1 MPGVAQRIELSSGWT
16 FKQTDEADD
25 TWAPVAKVPTV
36 SHLDLMANGRIPD
49 PFLGMNELDVEWV
62 GEKSWTYR
70 TTFAAPEGASGASVF
85 LLFEGL
91 DTFATVTLNGSVV
104 LKSDNMFQSHRVNI
118 TGVLKDSNT
127 LVIDFDSALLRGREL
142 EKDHSDYRF
151 IAHNGETG
159 RLAVRKAQYH
169 WGWDWGPVLMTAGPW
184 RPVYLE
190 TSSSHI
196 EDVWVKYEVSEDLT
210 TATGQVE
217 VLSAGAVDEIRLS
230 IDVQGSSVFTGS
242 LTSAVEGKASI
253 DFKID
258 DVKAWYPV
266 GYGAQPLY
274 DVTVEIVSGG
284 SVVDRTTKKTGFRR
298 SELVQ
303 KDDAYG
309 QSFYFRVNN
318 VDVFAGGSCW
328 IPADNFLPR
337 LTREK
342 YREWLQLMIEGN
354 QVMTRV
360 WGGGIYEDD
369 AFYDICDE
377 LGILVWQDFMFAC
390 GSYPTWSSLRD
401 SVDAEARQ
409 NVRRLRHH
417 PSIVLYAGNNED
429 YQIQEWYK
437 LDYDYENKDAESWLK
452 GSYPARYYYEHLLP
466 KVISDESPNVPY
478 WPSSPFSNGK
488 ESSDLTV
495 GDVHQ
500 WNVWHGTQEKY
511 QTYAKIGGRFNS
523 EFGLEAF
530 PQQVTVENF
539 VTKPSELYPQ
549 SHTLDF
555 HNKADGHERRIATY
569 LVENFRPPTDLKS
582 HIYLTQL
589 SQSEALSYAYRGFR
603 RQWGEERKC
612 GGALVWQINDCWPC
626 TSWAIVDFFLR
637 KKPGFYTIARALR
650 PITVGVER
658 EHHDWSVCH
667 TRPAKKSPFSV
678 WIASSKLEESH
689 GDVEI
694 RFLSI
699 ETGAEV
705 KPTVVRS
712 NVAIVPNGTTEVY
725 AGEIDNVNEEP
736 HVVAVRLLS
745 GKQVV
750 ARETDWP
757 QPFKYLAFPDRGVK
771 VETAGGRYTITADR
785 PTKGLVLHETDG
797 VRLSDN
803 CIDVMPGDT
812 QVIEVSG
819 GSTNLDTPKFQYL
832 GLE

>member
-1 MPGVAQRIELSSGWT
+1 MTELAQRIELSSGWT
-16 FKQTDEADD
+16 FKQTDEGEDA
-25 TWAPVAKVPTV
+25 WAPVAKVPTV

-49 PFLGMNELDVEWV
+49 PFLGLNELDVEWV

-70 TTFAAPEGASGASVF
+70 TTFAAPDGAATSSVY
-85 LLFEGL
+85 LLFQGL
-91 DTFATVTLNGSVV
+91 DTFAKVTLNGTVV
-104 LKSDNMFQSHRVNI
+104 LESDNMFLSHRVDI
-118 TGVLKDSNT
+118 TKVVKDSNT
-127 LVIDFDSALLRGREL
+127 LVIDFDSALLRGRAL
-142 EKDHSDYRF
+142 EKEHSDYRF

-190 TSSSHI
+190 VSSSHI
-196 EDVWVKYEVSEDLT
+196 DDFWVKYDVSEDLSV
-210 TATGQVE
+210 ATGTVE
-217 VLSAGAVDEIRLS
+217 VHSSGEVDEIRLS
-230 IDVQGSSVFTGS
+230 IGKNGGSLFSGSSS
-242 LTSAVEGKASI
+242 HRKDGKANVE
-253 DFKID
+253 FKVED
-258 DVKAWYPV
+258 LKAWYPV
-266 GYGAQPLY
+266 GYGEQSLY
-274 DVTVEIVSGG
+274 DVTVEIVKNG
-284 SVVDRTTKKTGFRR
+284 SVVDRKTKRTGFRH

-303 KDDAYG
+303 KDDAHG
-309 QSFYFRVNN
+309 QSFYFRVNH

-342 YREWLQLMIEGN
+342 YREWLELMIEGN
-354 QVMTRV
+354 QIMTRV

-369 AFYDICDE
+369 AFYEICDE

-401 SVDAEARQ
+401 SVEAEARQ

-429 YQIQEWYK
+429 YQIQEGYN

-452 GSYPARYYYEHLLP
+452 CSYPARYYYEHLLP
-466 KVISDESPNVPY
+466 KVIADESPSVPY

-488 ESSDLTV
+488 RSDDLTV

-530 PQQVTVENF
+530 PQQATIEHF

-569 LVENFRPPTDLKS
+569 LVENFRPPTDLQS

-589 SQSEALSYAYRGFR
+589 SQSEALAYAYRGFR
-603 RQWGEERKC
+603 RQWGHERHC

-637 KKPGFYTIARALR
+637 KKPGFYTVARALR
-650 PITVGVER
+650 PITVGVQR

-667 TRPAKKSPFSV
+667 ARPAKKSPFNV
-678 WIASSKLEESH
+678 WVSSSELKETT

-694 RFLSI
+694 RFFSV

-705 KPTVVRS
+705 KSPIVKS
-712 NVAIVPNGTTEVY
+712 NVTIAPNGTTEVY
-725 AGEIDNVNEEP
+725 AGEIDNVSEEP

-745 GKQVV
+745 GGKVV
-750 ARETDWP
+750 AREADWP
-757 QPFKYLAFPDRGVK
+757 QPLKYLAFPDRGVK
-771 VETAGGRYTITADR
+771 IEASAGRYVITADR
-785 PTKGLVLHETDG
+785 PTKGLVLEEKDG

-803 CIDVMPGDT
+803 GIDVMPGDE
-812 QVIEVSG
+812 QVIDVD
-819 GSTNLDTPKFQYL
+819 GSSVKEGTPGFQYL
-832 GLE
+832 GMS